1 MDLLL
6 KDLVIDG
13 KRLWEKID
21 GKNLKE
27 AKITEE
33 GLDVSNKSLSTPH
46 PNSK

>member
-1 MDLLL
+1 MG
-6 KDLVIDG
+6 KDYG
-13 KRLWEKID
+13 KKLM